1 MSDAM
6 YVMYENQR
14 ALTFSSIS
22 SCEVLRL
29 SLCLKVL
36 HANAYGGKLQHE
48 YSIRVI
54 VCYCCL

>member
-48 YSIRVI
+48 YCTRI
-54 VCYCCL
+54 V